1 MEFSPRRWGLWSLL
15 VTAAPVLTVWMVL
28 FSGCRPTPVAPKTAL
43 PVVELDTPQAAARS
57 LLLTLRAYLDARAGH
72 DAPGAGQALEQAA
85 ERVAARDVLV
95 ARVTRERGRPPKDEA
110 RWLRDLVQ
118 NWAATIAYYRQ
129 LDFDRVTA
137 RPAGTARQQE
147 VLVPAAG
154 AADRAV
160 LRLMCVQGEDGRWRV
175 DGVGFAA
182 PAATSSG
189 PAAATPAVGP
199 STQSSGKP

>member
-1 MEFSPRRWGLWSLL
+1 VWILL
-15 VTAAPVLTVWMVL
+15 L
-28 FSGCRPTPVAPKTAL
+28 SGCRPAAAPPKTAL

-129 LDFDRVTA
+129 LDFDHVTV
-137 RPAGTARQQE
+137 RPAGTPRQQE

-160 LRLMCVQGEDGRWRV
+160 LRLMCVQGDDGRWRV
-175 DGVGFAA
+175 DGIGFAA

-189 PAAATPAVGP
+189 PAAAIPAVGP
-199 STQSSGKP
+199 STPSSGKP